1 MTGSPGSAE
10 AVTAQPPEDACAAV
24 MQALVGSGPARD
36 DIALLM
42 VRRQPDH
49 PRQWRLMR
57 MPDVGFS
64 VEVIRGVPV
73 VATPEDV
80 DITNA
85 AGLRAALLES
95 AALGPGTFVVDMT
108 RTQFCD
114 TAGLHALVGAHK
126 RARAAG
132 GQVLLVLRGATV
144 LRIFSITGL
153 DA

>member
-1 MTGSPGSAE
+1 
-10 AVTAQPPEDACAAV
+10 
-24 MQALVGSGPARD
+24 
-36 DIALLM
+36 
-42 VRRQPDH
+42 
-49 PRQWRLMR
+49 MR
-57 MPDVGFS
+57 MPDAGFS

-80 DITNA
+80 DINNA
-85 AGLRAALLES
+85 AGLRAALLQS
-95 AALGPGTFVVDMT
+95 AALGPGTLVVDMT

-132 GQVLLVLRGATV
+132 GRVLLVLRGATV

-153 DA
+153 DDVIPHFPSLEEALAAGAAEPGVRRLPG